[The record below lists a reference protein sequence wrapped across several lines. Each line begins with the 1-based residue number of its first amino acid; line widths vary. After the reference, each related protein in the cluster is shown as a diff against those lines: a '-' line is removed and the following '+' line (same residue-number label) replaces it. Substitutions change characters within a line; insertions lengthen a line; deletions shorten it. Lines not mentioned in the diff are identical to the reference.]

1 MVTGQTSTPFVIFRE
16 DAGKIPNLVVLA
28 TLKPLTCGEELMQTT
43 RSICLQEPFH
53 ATRGGTQPDR
63 NVWAFGRPFRLY
75 SIVTLV
81 ILATFGALTFR
92 DAPGMAANLPTPWI
106 GVWERI
112 NLGVFLLWVVVL
124 AIALLRVED
133 TARGIVRGTA
143 NFSTHAH
150 QRHYIPLEFRA
161 AAADRLL
168 HKPIVVH
175 LLIEAP

>member
-1 MVTGQTSTPFVIFRE
+1 MRRDSLSRHSYKSTVTGQTSTPFVIFRE

-53 ATRGGTQPDR
+53 ATRRGTQPDR

-92 DAPGMAANLPTPWI
+92 DAPGIAANLPTPWI

-150 QRHYIPLEFRA
+150 QRH
-161 AAADRLL
+161 
-168 HKPIVVH
+168 
-175 LLIEAP
+175 